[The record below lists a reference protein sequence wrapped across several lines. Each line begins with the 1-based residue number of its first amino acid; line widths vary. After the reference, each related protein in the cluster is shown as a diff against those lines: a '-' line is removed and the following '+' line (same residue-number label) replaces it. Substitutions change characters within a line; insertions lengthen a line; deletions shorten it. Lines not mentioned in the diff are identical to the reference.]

1 MRRWW
6 LTIISIVVA
15 FVVIFVGVISKGG
28 FNQAVFGADNNAI
41 QPVLIAQNYSPT
53 RIMPLGDS
61 ITGGQP
67 PQNSYRRLLWFYLL
81 NAAYNVDF
89 VGSTQLNCGF
99 PAPMPDFDLDNEG
112 HCGWRSDQILAN
124 IDGWLS
130 SNRPDVVLIHLGT
143 NDLGRLDDFGHERTA
158 EDAIESLR
166 GIIQKLQ
173 NYNPTVKI
181 LLAQII
187 PSCGNEERSIPFNSL
202 IPNLANQTSTY
213 QSPVIVVDQYTG
225 FDPQLGADT
234 FDGCHPND
242 TGEWKMATRWLEA
255 LKNVL

>member
-81 NAAYNVDF
+81 NAGYNVDF
-89 VGSTQLNCGF
+89 VGSTQLNCGV
-99 PAPMPDFDLDNEG
+99 PAPLPDFDLDNEG
-112 HCGWRSDQILAN
+112 HCGWRADEILDR
-124 IDGWLS
+124 IDEWAS
-130 SNRPDVVLIHLGT
+130 STRPDVVLIHLGT
-143 NDLGRLDDFGHERTA
+143 NDLGQGQSA
-158 EDAIESLR
+158 ESTIEDIR
-166 GIIQKLQ
+166 GIIQKLR
-173 NYNPTVKI
+173 NYNPSVKI

-187 PSCGNEERSIPFNSL
+187 WCGYLERIAPFNSL
-202 IPNLANQTSTY
+202 IPNLASQTNTD
-213 QSPVIVVDQYTG
+213 QSPVIVVDQFTG
-225 FDPQLGADT
+225 FEPSPNGGDT
-234 FDGCHPND
+234 IDGCHPND
-242 TGEWKMATRWLEA
+242 SGEWKMATRWLEA